1 MSLKNHKGINT
12 ACNGEVCFFEVF
24 QLWRKTL
31 FSKIFWHTQCWT
43 VWPFDFHLK
52 KTVDSITVDSITV
65 KCFFFLYHKDKL
77 FWQLLF
83 HCSSSW
89 LLLIQIMGSS
99 GTSNA
104 IMLSGDTHSPC
115 HKMMIIWSTIGSMP
129 SHYNTMHLSLLSKL
143 FWSGGSQTGVLVP
156 PKREKVVFDG
166 FHNFQSPIFGAK
178 YFPCVRFDDKL
189 PFSKK
194 KKWTLNIE

>member
-1 MSLKNHKGINT
+1 MQRRSL
-12 ACNGEVCFFEVF
+12 FFEAF
-24 QLWRKTL
+24 LLWRKNIVFKNLQSHTVL
-31 FSKIFWHTQCWT
+31 NSLAIWLSSKKNSWLHHC
-43 VWPFDFHLK
+43 K
-52 KTVDSITVDSITV
+52 M
-65 KCFFFLYHKDKL
+65 FFFLYHKDKL

-104 IMLSGDTHSPC
+104 IMLSDDTHSPC

-143 FWSGGSQTGVLVP
+143 FWSGGSCIGTSGGILALAST
-156 PKREKVVFDG
+156 RDF
-166 FHNFQSPIFGAK
+166 
-178 YFPCVRFDDKL
+178 L
-189 PFSKK
+189 
-194 KKWTLNIE
+194 

>member
-1 MSLKNHKGINT
+1 MQRRSL
-12 ACNGEVCFFEVF
+12 FFEAF
-24 QLWRKTL
+24 LLWRKNIVFKNLQSHTVL
-31 FSKIFWHTQCWT
+31 NSLAIWLSSK
-43 VWPFDFHLK
+43 K
-52 KTVDSITVDSITV
+52 TVDSITV

-129 SHYNTMHLSLLSKL
+129 SHYNTMHLSLSSKH
-143 FWSGGSQTGVLVP
+143 FWSGGAKTGVLVP
-156 PKREKVVFDG
+156 TTGKSSIWR
-166 FHNFQSPIFGAK
+166 
-178 YFPCVRFDDKL
+178 L
-189 PFSKK
+189 P
-194 KKWTLNIE
+194 